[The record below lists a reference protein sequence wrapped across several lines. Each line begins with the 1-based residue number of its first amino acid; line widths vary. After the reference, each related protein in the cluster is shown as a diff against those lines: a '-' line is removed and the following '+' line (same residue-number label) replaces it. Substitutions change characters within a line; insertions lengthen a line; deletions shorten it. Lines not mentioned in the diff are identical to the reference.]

1 MQHIAP
7 VINCLVTVEMYSLIL
22 FRVLW
27 IYLSVFKDQ
36 RRLKNLFKMSTNYT
50 LCFKKEKKEKVNHF
64 LFQKGEKVWLV
75 EIIIY

>member
-1 MQHIAP
+1 
-7 VINCLVTVEMYSLIL
+7 
-22 FRVLW
+22 
-27 IYLSVFKDQ
+27 
-36 RRLKNLFKMSTNYT
+36 MSTNYT